1 MPRMALPASMVD
13 FASNFMLETDILRY
27 NNKCGEQ
34 KLSLLSKGGSVFN
47 SG

>member
-1 MPRMALPASMVD
+1 MYSMHLVKKEKRMY
-13 FASNFMLETDILRY
+13 NMLY
-27 NNKCGEQ
+27 NKCGEQ